1 MWRGGRQGLD
11 HTGSLGPNG
20 AIRTGAEI
28 HLRVLK
34 RGVPQA
40 NTVFKRSSGSCVEN
54 RWSELGG

>member
-1 MWRGGRQGLD
+1 MERWWARID

-20 AIRTGAEI
+20 AIRSGVEI

-40 NTVFKRSSGSCVEN
+40 NTFLKRSSGSWVEN
-54 RWSELGG
+54 RWGEMGG